1 VKEKGAH
8 SNEITYKNFF
18 FFFLKIK
25 EQVDEM
31 RRERMDEEA

>member
-1 VKEKGAH
+1 MKSHTKKER
-8 SNEITYKNFF
+8 NL
-18 FFFLKIK
+18 FFLLEIK